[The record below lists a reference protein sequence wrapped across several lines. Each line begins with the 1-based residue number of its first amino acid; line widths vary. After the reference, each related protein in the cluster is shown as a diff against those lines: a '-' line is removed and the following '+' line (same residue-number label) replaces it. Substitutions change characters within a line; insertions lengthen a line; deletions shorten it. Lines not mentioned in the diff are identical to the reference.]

1 MDGIAPTLATAA
13 VAAATTTSAT
23 MPPVLPHAFRV
34 AMPGTAPVLIVQ
46 EAVEAFTTTVN
57 HRGLSGTRHCK
68 AAEWT
73 VHVLHLWP
81 AVVAEVYMS
90 LDTALYPAPKSVMW
104 VLMQRYI
111 SSTTTAADTFLL
123 EAPTEAYL
131 RLVWMPKAQATHE
144 KAVAESNKGLEAD
157 LAANIKA
164 RAAWQTKRD
173 RYIAQKDR
181 RIAKVQTLWAAAKA
195 KSKAKDTGKV
205 PRPNVLHSDPDESEP
220 SDVEQSDREQ
230 AANKSNLITSPAAL
244 AAGVPAWHNPQS
256 CIPGGFQHQAPP
268 GPDLPAAMACFAKDL
283 GWLKNASHPGL
294 LKYVVMQHSQESGQ
308 AFLPIA
314 VLPTGPPP
322 GYRLTA
328 VKTMGLVCGF
338 HIHGLTSGLRHLPPS
353 QQHAISWPASTT
365 TSPPTLSC
373 MKVAYKCEPGRIS
386 LVAMTLML
394 RAMWQEYDIACCRWP
409 DTETAATQWRSKIRN
424 PPKPSELDI
433 VHYDGCWD
441 AGGGLHCEQYVPDP
455 ACANAP
461 LIPFHEHYLSEAW
474 TKAVRAA

>member
-1 MDGIAPTLATAA
+1 MDGIAPTLASAA
-13 VAAATTTSAT
+13 VAAATTTTAT
-23 MPPVLPHAFRV
+23 MPPALPYAFRV
-34 AMPGTAPVLIVQ
+34 AMPATPNVQIVE
-46 EAVEAFTTTVN
+46 EAVKAFTTTVN
-57 HRGLSGTRHCK
+57 HRGLSGTHHGK
-68 AAEWT
+68 AAKWT

-81 AVVAEVYMS
+81 AVVAEVYMA

-111 SSTTTAADTFLL
+111 SLTTAEADTFLL

-131 RLVWMPKAQATHE
+131 RLLWLPKAQATHE
-144 KAVAESNKGLEAD
+144 KAVAQANKGLEAD

-181 RIAKVQTLWAAAKA
+181 RNAKVQVLWAAAKA

-205 PRPNVLHSDPDESEP
+205 PRPNVFHSDPDESEP
-220 SDVEQSDREQ
+220 SDFEQSDSEQ
-230 AANKSNLITSPAAL
+230 AANKSDLLTSPAAL

-256 CIPGGFQHQAPP
+256 NIPGGLQHQAPP
-268 GPDLPAAMACFAKDL
+268 GPDLPAAMACLAKDM
-283 GWLKNASHPGL
+283 GWLKGASHPGL
-294 LKYVVMQHSQESGQ
+294 QKYVVTQHSQEPGQ
-308 AFLPIA
+308 AFLPIT
-314 VLPTGPPP
+314 VLPIGPPP

-338 HIHGLTSGLRHLPPS
+338 HIHGLTLDLRHLPTRR
-353 QQHAISWPASTT
+353 QQANSWPASTT

-373 MKVAYKCEPGRIS
+373 MKVAYKCDPGRIS
-386 LVAMTLML
+386 LVAWTLML

-409 DTETAATQWRSKIRN
+409 DTDAAATQWRTKCRN
-424 PPKPSELDI
+424 PPKLSELDI

-441 AGGGLHCEQYVPDP
+441 ADGGLHCEQYVPDP
-455 ACANAP
+455 ACVNAP
-461 LIPFHEHYLSEAW
+461 IIPFHEYFLSEAW
-474 TKAVRAA
+474 AKAVRAV